1 MIEKTH
7 RTTQTKTMQVSVNI
21 SDEEYKLLV
30 EIAEA
35 TGRSN
40 SSLAGEWIKNGIY
53 AEVENLSK
61 VEEWRRKR
69 NHPEKNN
76 GNIY

>member
-1 MIEKTH
+1 MIEELFKTNH
-7 RTTQTKTMQVSVNI
+7 VNTMQVSVNI
-21 SDEEYKLLV
+21 SDEEYRLLI
-30 EIAEA
+30 EISEA

-61 VEEWRRKR
+61 VDEWRRKR
-69 NHPEKNN
+69 LKQIKEDK
-76 GNIY
+76 

>member
-1 MIEKTH
+1 
-7 RTTQTKTMQVSVNI
+7 MQVSVNI

-40 SSLAGEWIKNGIY
+40 SALAGEWIKKGIY
-53 AEVENLSK
+53 DEIQNLSK
-61 VEEWRRKR
+61 VDEWRRKR
-69 NHPEKNN
+69 LVQEK
-76 GNIY
+76 